1 MAKISTGRIAPAG
14 GAAWLPVALC
24 AGLIAWGMSAAPA
37 EANAVMQADAERGGE
52 LAEQWCNAC
61 HSVGGEPP
69 RMFDAGP
76 LFSELAKEEADYLSN
91 AIVAP
96 HDFMPEFPSLDESD
110 IDDLVAYI
118 RTVQ

>member
-1 MAKISTGRIAPAG
+1 MLFRYGIPSAG
-14 GAAWLPVALC
+14 GHGRPRWREILATGLVIAAATAGPGVA
-24 AGLIAWGMSAAPA
+24 
-37 EANAVMQADAERGGE
+37 QDAERGGE

-76 LFSELAKEEADYLSN
+76 LFSDLAREEADYLRD

-96 HDFMPEFPSLDESD
+96 HDFMPEFPKLDESD

-118 RTVQ
+118 LTVE